1 MFVLS
6 RRPPRPTSIK
16 TFPLPYVEDKGFS
29 GEHTLYNNI
38 CDVIEGMAE
47 PIVTH
52 AQQRRLIKVVEAM
65 FESAEKNCVVKF

>member
-1 MFVLS
+1 MA
-6 RRPPRPTSIK
+6 PRTDDSIK

-38 CDVIEGMAE
+38 CDVIEGKAE